1 MSIFQE
7 PNSNKPIGT
16 PMLDSHSG
24 LHYNDA
30 GNAFVRDTD
39 GAWIPHCGYILVRM
53 IWSTQ

>member
-1 MSIFQE
+1 MSTFQE
-7 PNSNKPIGT
+7 PDSNKPIGT

-24 LHYNDA
+24 LHYDDA
-30 GNAFVRDTD
+30 GNAFVCDTD